1 MDWGERRKKL
11 KREQMFESTCPRSQ
25 RVAHLKLSISK
36 LLHALPHSEKQ
47 PFLGD
52 VQRYMGGE
60 TSPEDFAEQVK
71 ALVDTHHIMIPME
84 CPAPARKPVES
95 RTVKTEGSADESV
108 FAKPSNK
115 RASAGGDTGR
125 SKSKAPKGP
134 SAKSA
139 TGKLPAGAAYGER
152 GGGAAGGSSRTS
164 SKKRKQ
170 PSPEEEKRER
180 QGSSSR
186 KGGGLYRGASGK
198 VLHGALTPVSATYIK
213 EEADDDEEEE
223 DKGAESADEE
233 ENSAWDALLSVCAQ
247 MPRQKAK

>member
-1 MDWGERRKKL
+1 MQAPDV
-11 KREQMFESTCPRSQ
+11 TCDP
-25 RVAHLKLSISK
+25 AC
-36 LLHALPHSEKQ
+36 
-47 PFLGD
+47 
-52 VQRYMGGE
+52 RYMGGE